1 MFGPPQ
7 QLVTDE
13 GRAWLGHDF
22 ENWTSVHGVDHIV
35 APGEPHERLALVERR
50 HAVLRKAI
58 EVYLDDLKLDH
69 AGHSRGLDVLC
80 STAEHAQSTD
90 GDLMEDSDHEMAP
103 PRQRPRLLPPLP
115 ASTAMP
121 DTV

>member
-1 MFGPPQ
+1 MPLHLPCHSRLPSTNSCKLERGWIAVFGPPQ

-35 APGEPHERLALVERR
+35 APGEAHERLALVERR

-69 AGHSRGLDVLC
+69 ADGIREALTYCTVSHS
-80 STAEHAQSTD
+80 
-90 GDLMEDSDHEMAP
+90 
-103 PRQRPRLLPPLP
+103 
-115 ASTAMP
+115 
-121 DTV
+121 